1 MSLSPYLRVQT
12 DVSGVECEQERSAA
26 RAASSSETAYKG
38 FPCSKLRKIFEQR
51 KEEKADIWIK
61 DC

>member
-1 MSLSPYLRVQT
+1 MSLSPYLRVQI

-26 RAASSSETAYKG
+26 RAVSSSETAYNG
-38 FPCSKLRKIFEQR
+38 FPCCKLCKIFEQR